1 MNQSGKCQNDNSLAE
16 MESNSLLSNNQ
27 ANLDQFNNNPSFNEN
42 QVDDW
47 NQNEELKNIDFISLI
62 SETVSKRKTKSI
74 EQANKTTIMFTQYEP
89 MLASLKLITSMRKNV
104 QSHLL
109 AQFTTGLIRYDLNST
124 S

>member
-1 MNQSGKCQNDNSLAE
+1 